1 MILFFIGIAGAFFIT
16 CSSSSFSPT
25 ILHAKKRWILPNC
38 GFSCQR
44 TGKYCDVP
52 LGLYVVRGDSIVL
65 MGEID
70 SDREVQ
76 MKLEKLT
83 PREFAEL
90 PEANPEKIDWDFEG

>member
-1 MILFFIGIAGAFFIT
+1 M
-16 CSSSSFSPT
+16 
-25 ILHAKKRWILPNC
+25 
-38 GFSCQR
+38 
-44 TGKYCDVP
+44 
-52 LGLYVVRGDSIVL
+52 L

>member
-1 MILFFIGIAGAFFIT
+1 MNHVFIDCIVV
-16 CSSSSFSPT
+16 S
-25 ILHAKKRWILPNC
+25 W
-38 GFSCQR
+38 

-52 LGLYVVRGDSIVL
+52 LGLYVIRGDSVVL

-70 SDREVQ
+70 SEREGQ

-90 PEANPEKIDWDFEG
+90 PEAQPDKIAWDFEA

>member
-1 MILFFIGIAGAFFIT
+1 MWDAELVT
-16 CSSSSFSPT
+16 PT
-25 ILHAKKRWILPNC
+25 IDVQVNRVLKFTRSHPHPC
-38 GFSCQR
+38 FCPCFG

-70 SDREVQ
+70 SDKESS
-76 MKLEKLT
+76 MKLDKLT

-90 PEANPEKIDWDFEG
+90 PEANPEKVDWDFEG

>member
-1 MILFFIGIAGAFFIT
+1 M
-16 CSSSSFSPT
+16 
-25 ILHAKKRWILPNC
+25 
-38 GFSCQR
+38 
-44 TGKYCDVP
+44 P

-70 SDREVQ
+70 SERESQ

-90 PEANPEKIDWDFEG
+90 PLAEPAKIDWDFEA